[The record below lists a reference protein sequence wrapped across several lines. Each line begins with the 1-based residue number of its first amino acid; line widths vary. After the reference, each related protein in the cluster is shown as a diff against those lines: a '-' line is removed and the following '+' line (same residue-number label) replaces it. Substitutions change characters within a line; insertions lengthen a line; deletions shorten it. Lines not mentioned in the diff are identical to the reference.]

1 MPRNGNSVGLS
12 PSPFLQN
19 VTFGNQIPQSND
31 QITEPSKVTCRP
43 AHHLVDYAEMN
54 TEIRYQAP
62 KLVNYIPLPV
72 YQGDAGSSEMMKGL
86 GHKSTETTEK
96 SMRLTPKPTD
106 TVTESLGM
114 PQQPELQVPG
124 FADLTPTLSDQDSNA
139 SELTP
144 QKNYQSLETL
154 ELLSCSWSQVKDFKQ
169 SQTQP
174 ATGSK
179 RITLDFKNHATEMMV
194 LTCKVRQQG
203 KEFLRV
209 SSTPLN
215 RETEYVEKSPRPY
228 PQDLEPVMGSSEKR
242 SPREQSVALSPRPF
256 YHVPDSAPGITPGPQ
271 IPESVGLTSK
281 PWLQREKFLEL
292 ATQPTNQVVEN
303 TASVELTFEEC

>member
-72 YQGDAGSSEMMKGL
+72 YQEDAGSSEMMKGL

-124 FADLTPTLSDQDSNA
+124 FADQKY
-139 SELTP
+139 SETYLRP
-144 QKNYQSLETL
+144 
-154 ELLSCSWSQVKDFKQ
+154 WS
-169 SQTQP
+169 
-174 ATGSK
+174 
-179 RITLDFKNHATEMMV
+179 
-194 LTCKVRQQG
+194 
-203 KEFLRV
+203 
-209 SSTPLN
+209 
-215 RETEYVEKSPRPY
+215 
-228 PQDLEPVMGSSEKR
+228 
-242 SPREQSVALSPRPF
+242 
-256 YHVPDSAPGITPGPQ
+256 
-271 IPESVGLTSK
+271 
-281 PWLQREKFLEL
+281 REKNALKDVDTWIHIL
-292 ATQPTNQVVEN
+292 HN
-303 TASVELTFEEC
+303 TAVLRY